1 MIKRRNMGMQVLLMI
16 ITLGIYGIYWF
27 YVTSK
32 EMVEYKRLDGSP
44 GLWTVLSLIPFVIY
58 MLTIS
63 KVRQWRLSRTE
74 ASTGGSY
81 SSCGWSSL
89 LLSGLLLRRS

>member
-16 ITLGIYGIYWF
+16 ITLGIYGIYWSMSPPKRWSS
-27 YVTSK
+27 TSVW
-32 EMVEYKRLDGSP
+32 MAALVF
-44 GLWTVLSLIPFVIY
+44 GLYFLSSLSSIY